1 MLNDTMELLKMQMEE
16 RDYKKSEKK
25 NKYAALVQQSM
36 LEEKEIRQMQSKIK
50 EDKAQLQKNY
60 AKALE
65 AQMAVKR
72 PAAIEVG
79 NKRAEDAS
87 NKLESSPKGM
97 VPGIFNIDSVGSR
110 AIYRTG
116 VMIAKSPSI
125 GMSSKYMEEVRKLE
139 GKKKIER
146 QSDQNVVPNKNSEK
160 YNTITNPI
168 PMATSNPYLIKQL
181 SKAVK
186 M

>member
-16 RDYKKSEKK
+16 HSYKKSEKK

-36 LEEKEIRQMQSKIK
+36 LEEKEIRHMQDKIK

-65 AQMAVKR
+65 AQMTVKR
-72 PAAIEVG
+72 PAVDMG
-79 NKRAEDAS
+79 NKRAEEAS

-139 GKKKIER
+139 EKKKVER
-146 QSDQNVVPNKNSEK
+146 QSDQNVIPNKNSEK

-181 SKAVK
+181 SKVVK

>member
-1 MLNDTMELLKMQMEE
+1 MLNDTMELLKIQMEE
-16 RDYKKSEKK
+16 KINKKSEKK
-25 NKYAALVQQSM
+25 NKYASLVQQSM
-36 LEEKEIRQMQSKIK
+36 LEEKEIKQMQNKIK
-50 EDKAQLQKNY
+50 EDKAQLQRNY

-65 AQMAVKR
+65 AQMAVKK
-72 PAAIEVG
+72 PSSIDVG
-79 NKRAEDAS
+79 NRRAEDAS

-125 GMSSKYMEEVRKLE
+125 GMSSKYMNEVRKLE
-139 GKKKIER
+139 EKKKAEKPDPSAMPNII
-146 QSDQNVVPNKNSEK
+146 SDR

-168 PMATSNPYLIKQL
+168 PMATSNPYLMKQL
-181 SKAVK
+181 SKIVK